1 MQGYTCP
8 MHPEVV
14 KEGPG
19 ACPKCG
25 MALEPMAPAAEDEE
39 NPELIDMA
47 RRFRVALVLTA
58 PLLVLAMG
66 EMAHARFGLSP
77 AARRF
82 VELLLATPVVAWAG
96 APFFARGW
104 ASVRTKSPNMFTL
117 IALGTGA
124 AYLFSLAAT
133 LAPGAFPAS
142 FRAHGEVPVYFE
154 AAAVITTLV
163 LLGQVLELKARSR
176 TGSALRALLD
186 LAPKTA
192 RRVGAGGDEDVPVA
206 EIRKGELFRVRP
218 GEKVPV
224 DGVVEEGGSAVD
236 ESMVTG
242 EPMPVPKGKGDRVT
256 GGTLNG
262 AGSFVM
268 RAERVGDETL
278 LAQIVRMVADA
289 QRTRAPIQRVADAV
303 AAWFVP
309 AVVAVSVLTFAAWA
323 LVGPAPRM
331 AHALVNAVAVLIV
344 ACPCAL
350 GLATP
355 ISIMVATGRGAA

>member
-39 NPELIDMA
+39 NP
-47 RRFRVALVLTA
+47 
-58 PLLVLAMG
+58 
-66 EMAHARFGLSP
+66 
-77 AARRF
+77 
-82 VELLLATPVVAWAG
+82 
-96 APFFARGW
+96 
-104 ASVRTKSPNMFTL
+104 
-117 IALGTGA
+117 
-124 AYLFSLAAT
+124 
-133 LAPGAFPAS
+133 
-142 FRAHGEVPVYFE
+142 
-154 AAAVITTLV
+154 AVITPLV

-309 AVVAVSVLTFAAWA
+309 AVRAPSGLTFAAWA
-323 LVGPAPRM
+323 LVGPAPRL
-331 AHALVNAVAVLIV
+331 AAAPVNAGAALIL
-344 ACPCAL
+344 ARPGAL
-350 GLATP
+350 GP
-355 ISIMVATGRGAA
+355 AA